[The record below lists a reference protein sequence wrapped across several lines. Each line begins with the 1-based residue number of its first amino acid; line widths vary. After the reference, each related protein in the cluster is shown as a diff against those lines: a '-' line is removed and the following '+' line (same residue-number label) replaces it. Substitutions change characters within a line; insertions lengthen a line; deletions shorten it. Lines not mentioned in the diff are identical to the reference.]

1 MNEQDKKVIL
11 KKQEIVQQHKKD
23 QLTECLK
30 TVVAEVFFLAFCVLV
45 TYTMISGWYDHIW
58 LYNTVMILIS
68 VLLWFIAVLVAN
80 TAVRRAIFLLCLNN
94 GKYAIEI
101 DRVKLLELKTEEQ
114 HTPSRSGRGS
124 GRTEIVT
131 NQYVHFEKYGK
142 VKANRPLKNGQEC
155 YLLVVLTKKPHVL
168 KFWECDIHE
177 IKER

>member
-11 KKQEIVQQHKKD
+11 TRQDIVQQHKRD
-23 QLTECLK
+23 LMVDLGRM
-30 TVVAEVFFLAFCVLV
+30 VIAEAFFIAFCVLV
-45 TYTMISGWYDHIW
+45 TCTMISGWYDHGW
-58 LYNTVMILIS
+58 LYNTAIVPASI
-68 VLLWFIAVLVAN
+68 LLWAIAVLVGIALVQQ
-80 TAVRRAIFLLCLNN
+80 AVRLSYMHS

-101 DRVKLLELKTEEQ
+101 DRVSLLELKTEEEYK
-114 HTPSRSGRGS
+114 PSRSGRG

-131 NQYVHFEKYGK
+131 NQYVYFEKYGK
-142 VKANRPLKNGQEC
+142 VKSNRPLANGQEC